1 METMKTLKVKKVRL
15 TAICP
20 QKKKKKISTPDPFN
34 PLIMPQAAG
43 KNRVKEKIKTQ
54 DLLQNLWGGES
65 TNKPFCC

>member
-43 KNRVKEKIKTQ
+43 KNRVGENKNARFTTKSV
-54 DLLQNLWGGES
+54 GG
-65 TNKPFCC
+65 